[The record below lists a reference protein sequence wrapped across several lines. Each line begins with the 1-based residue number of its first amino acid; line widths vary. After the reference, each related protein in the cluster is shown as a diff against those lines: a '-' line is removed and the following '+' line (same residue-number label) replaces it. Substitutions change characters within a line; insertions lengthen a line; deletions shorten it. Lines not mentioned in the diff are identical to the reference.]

1 MLRRTKIVATLGP
14 ATDDPAVLD
23 AMIKAGLDV
32 ARINFSH
39 GSPDDHRR
47 RVELVRRR
55 AAAAGRAIGVL
66 MDLQGPKIRIERFAD
81 GAIELVD
88 GALFALDTT
97 LAADA
102 GDTAQVGVAYKELPA
117 DVVPGDTLLL
127 DDGAIMLTVVDVTA
141 TRIKTRVA
149 VGGKLSNN
157 KGINRQGGGLS
168 AAALTDKD
176 REDIRIAAELSADYL
191 ALSFPR
197 DAADVEMARVLM
209 EQAGGESRIIAK
221 IERTEAVQDAEAIIA
236 AADAIMVARGDLGVE
251 LGDAEVPGV
260 QKRLIRMARQRDRV
274 VITATQMLQSMVDS
288 PIPTRAEVSDVS
300 NAVLD
305 GTDAVMLS
313 AETATGKFPVKAIAA
328 MDRVCRSAE
337 RQREA
342 MSSNHRMDDSFHRV
356 DEAVA
361 MAAMYVANHLPVR
374 AIAAMTESG
383 DTPLWMSR
391 ISSGIP
397 IYAMTPHESTQRR
410 VTLYRGV
417 YPVPCATPADHTT
430 ANRLAIDE
438 LKKRG
443 AVEDGDM
450 VIITKGDLMG
460 LHGGTNAI
468 KVVRVGELVPIED

>member
-1 MLRRTKIVATLGP
+1 
-14 ATDDPAVLD
+14 VL
-23 AMIKAGLDV
+23 
-32 ARINFSH
+32 
-39 GSPDDHRR
+39 
-47 RVELVRRR
+47 
-55 AAAAGRAIGVL
+55 
-66 MDLQGPKIRIERFAD
+66 
-81 GAIELVD
+81 
-88 GALFALDTT
+88 
-97 LAADA
+97 
-102 GDTAQVGVAYKELPA
+102 
-117 DVVPGDTLLL
+117 
-127 DDGAIMLTVVDVTA
+127 
-141 TRIKTRVA
+141 

-157 KGINRQGGGLS
+157 KGINKLGGGLS
-168 AAALTDKD
+168 ASALTDKD
-176 REDIRIAAELSADYL
+176 RDDIALAAELAADYL

-197 DAADVEMARVLM
+197 DAGDVELARALM
-209 EQAGGESRIIAK
+209 VQAKGEARIVAK
-221 IERTEAVQDAEAIIA
+221 IERTEAVQNAEAIIA

-260 QKRLIRMARQRDRV
+260 QKRLIRMARARDRV

-342 MSSNHRMDDSFHRV
+342 MTSNHRMDDVFHRV
-356 DEAVA
+356 DEAIA
-361 MAAMYVANHLPVR
+361 MATMYVANHLPVR

-397 IYAMTPHESTQRR
+397 IYAMTPHEATQRR

-417 YPVPCATPADHTT
+417 YPVYCATPSDQAA
-430 ANRLAIDE
+430 ANRLAIEE
-438 LKKRG
+438 LKRRG
-443 AVEDGDM
+443 AVEEGDL
-450 VIITKGDLMG
+450 VIVTKGDLLG

-468 KVVRVGELVPIED
+468 KIVRVGELIASED